1 MDFGMPT
8 FIGKTLEECA
18 EHCRSLGLRFVEV
31 SMDFPEYQP
40 ERINVDRFAE
50 IAEKYGIYYTLRLEG
65 ALNPWEINDR
75 AAAAYTETVLD
86 TVDIAKKLSIPIL
99 NMHFHQGDF
108 ITLPDRKV
116 CLYEQYPEEFRR
128 KLTAFREANEG
139 DFPV

>member
-1 MDFGMPT
+1 MDFGIPT

-18 EHCRSLGLRFVEV
+18 AHCQQLGLRFVEV

-75 AAAAYTETVLD
+75 AAAYTETVLD
-86 TVDIAKKLSIPIL
+86 TVDIAKKLSIPIEYAL
-99 NMHFHQGDF
+99 SSGRLYHASGQKGLFVRAIPRGVQAQA
-108 ITLPDRKV
+108 DR
-116 CLYEQYPEEFRR
+116 
-128 KLTAFREANEG
+128 
-139 DFPV
+139 FPRSE

>member
-1 MDFGMPT
+1 MSTARASVRRGQYGF
-8 FIGKTLEECA
+8 
-18 EHCRSLGLRFVEV
+18 S
-31 SMDFPEYQP
+31 
-40 ERINVDRFAE
+40 RISAGAE
-50 IAEKYGIYYTLRLEG
+50 IAEKYGIYYTLHLEG

-75 AAAAYTETVLD
+75 AAAYTETVLD